1 MSKSS
6 SFNSEELSDESL
18 EEQDTNSQVDKE
30 KDKDKEKEKAIST
43 LKETIG
49 IENLEL
55 INSISKT
62 LETILEKNKQLSN
75 YKEIIKNQNKMYFSS
90 YTIPTI
96 SIKEYLIR
104 IQIYSGIENSTLI
117 LSLILID
124 KMCKR
129 SGILLTYFNIHRIL
143 FSSLLI
149 SIKYNEDSFYNNTF
163 YSQIAG
169 VKPNELQLL
178 EYTFLEYNDFNVFV
192 KDFEYKQYEK
202 YLITNNSDK

>member
-18 EEQDTNSQVDKE
+18 EEQDTNSQVDKD

-75 YKEIIKNQNKMYFSS
+75 YKEITKNQSKMYFSS

-104 IQIYSGIENSTLI
+104 IQIYSGIESSTLI

-124 KMCKR
+124 KMGKR
-129 SGILLTYFNIHRIL
+129 SGILLTYYNIHRIL

-169 VKPNELQLL
+169 VKPDELQLL

>member
-18 EEQDTNSQVDKE
+18 EEQDTKSQVDKE
-30 KDKDKEKEKAIST
+30 KDKEKEKAIST

-49 IENLEL
+49 IENLDL

-104 IQIYSGIENSTLI
+104 IQIYSDIESSTLI

>member
-18 EEQDTNSQVDKE
+18 EEQDTNSQVDKD

-75 YKEIIKNQNKMYFSS
+75 YKEIIKNQNKIYFSS

-124 KMCKR
+124 KTCKR

-169 VKPNELQLL
+169 VKPDELQLL

>member
-18 EEQDTNSQVDKE
+18 EEQDTKSQVDKE
-30 KDKDKEKEKAIST
+30 KDKEKEKAIST

-75 YKEIIKNQNKMYFSS
+75 YKEIIKNQSKMYFSS

-104 IQIYSGIENSTLI
+104 IQIYSGIESSTLI

>member
-1 MSKSS
+1 MSESS
-6 SFNSEELSDESL
+6 SFNSEELSEEWLEDE
-18 EEQDTNSQVDKE
+18 DTKSQT
-30 KDKDKEKEKAIST
+30 DKEKEKAITT

-49 IENLEL
+49 IENLDL
-55 INSISKT
+55 INSISNT
-62 LETILEKNKQLSN
+62 LNTILEKNKHLSN
-75 YKEIIKNQNKMYFSS
+75 YEDILKNQSKMYFSS

-96 SIKEYLIR
+96 TIKEYLTR
-104 IQIYSGIENSTLI
+104 IQIYSGVESSTLI
-117 LSLILID
+117 LALILID

-149 SIKYNEDSFYNNTF
+149 SIKYNEDSFFNNTF

-169 VKPNELQLL
+169 VKPEELQLL

-192 KDFEYKQYEK
+192 KDFEYIQYEK
-202 YLITNNSDK
+202 YLIPKISDK

>member
-1 MSKSS
+1 MSESS
-6 SFNSEELSDESL
+6 SFNSEELSDECL
-18 EEQDTNSQVDKE
+18 EDEDTKSQTDKE
-30 KDKDKEKEKAIST
+30 KEKGKEKEKAITNLQESI
-43 LKETIG
+43 E
-49 IENLEL
+49 IENLDL
-55 INSISKT
+55 INSISNT
-62 LETILEKNKQLSN
+62 LITILEKNKKLSN
-75 YKEIIKNQNKMYFSS
+75 YKDILKNQSKMYFSS

-96 SIKEYLIR
+96 TLKDYLIR
-104 IQIYSGIENSTLI
+104 IQIYSGVESSTLI

-149 SIKYNEDSFYNNTF
+149 SIKFNEDSFFNNTF

-169 VKPNELQLL
+169 VKPEELQLL

-192 KDFEYKQYEK
+192 KDFEYIQYEK
-202 YLITNNSDK
+202 YLIPKIYDD

>member
-18 EEQDTNSQVDKE
+18 EEQDTNSQVDKD

-75 YKEIIKNQNKMYFSS
+75 YKEIIKNQSKMYFSS

-169 VKPNELQLL
+169 VKPDELQLL

>member
-1 MSKSS
+1 MSESS
-6 SFNSEELSDESL
+6 SFNSEQLSDECL
-18 EEQDTNSQVDKE
+18 EDEDTKSQTDKE
-30 KDKDKEKEKAIST
+30 KEKEKAIAS
-43 LKETIG
+43 LQDSIE
-49 IENLEL
+49 IENLDL
-55 INSISKT
+55 INSISNT
-62 LETILEKNKQLSN
+62 LITILEKNKQLSN
-75 YKEIIKNQNKMYFSS
+75 YKDILKNQSKMYFSS

-96 SIKEYLIR
+96 TIKEYLIR
-104 IQIYSGIENSTLI
+104 IQIYSGVEYSTLI

-149 SIKYNEDSFYNNTF
+149 SIKYNEDSFFNNTF

-169 VKPNELQLL
+169 VKPEELQLL

-192 KDFEYKQYEK
+192 KDFEYTQYEK
-202 YLITNNSDK
+202 YLIPKISDK

>member
-18 EEQDTNSQVDKE
+18 EEQDTNSQVDKD

-75 YKEIIKNQNKMYFSS
+75 YKEIIKNQNKIYFSS

-169 VKPNELQLL
+169 VKPDELQLL

>member
-18 EEQDTNSQVDKE
+18 EEQDTNSQVDKD

-75 YKEIIKNQNKMYFSS
+75 YKELIKNQNKMYFSS

-104 IQIYSGIENSTLI
+104 IQIYSGIESSTLI

-124 KMCKR
+124 KMGKR
-129 SGILLTYFNIHRIL
+129 SGILLTYYNIHRIL

-169 VKPNELQLL
+169 VKPDELQLL

>member
-1 MSKSS
+1 MSESS
-6 SFNSEELSDESL
+6 SFNSEQLSDECL
-18 EEQDTNSQVDKE
+18 EDEDTKSQTDKE
-30 KDKDKEKEKAIST
+30 KEKEKAIAS
-43 LKETIG
+43 LQDSIE
-49 IENLEL
+49 IENLDL
-55 INSISKT
+55 INSISNT
-62 LETILEKNKQLSN
+62 LITILEKNKQLSN
-75 YKEIIKNQNKMYFSS
+75 YKDILKNQSKMYFSS

-96 SIKEYLIR
+96 TIKEYLIR
-104 IQIYSGIENSTLI
+104 IQIYSGVEYSTLI

-149 SIKYNEDSFYNNTF
+149 SIKYNEDSFFNNTF

-192 KDFEYKQYEK
+192 KDYEYIQYEK
-202 YLITNNSDK
+202 YLIPKIHDK

>member
-18 EEQDTNSQVDKE
+18 EEQDTNSQVDKD

>member
-18 EEQDTNSQVDKE
+18 EEQDTNSQVD

-104 IQIYSGIENSTLI
+104 IQIYSGIESSTLI